1 MIKAGLLL
9 LLLRAETHE
18 IPLSVDDAVSL
29 ALHENY
35 DIRTATLQRVA
46 DRYAVYVAEDKFRP
60 HVSANATI
68 GATAAANIPI
78 TVQTAAGENISITPH
93 AEILLPTGML
103 LSADL
108 QENFLQ
114 PPAVGSS
121 PANALFTFTASQPLV
136 RDFGLAIN
144 RASVDIA
151 LLRERINR
159 LILKNTIINSVANV
173 IYAYRTFTQ
182 SRVLVNIARN
192 AVQRSRDIL
201 DINHQMASAGRI
213 APAELIQVESEIATR
228 EVNQVNAENDFV
240 AAQVALLQLL
250 AMTTDTPIAPVTEPV
265 VDTPIALATERDAAR
280 TLALANRP
288 EYLMGLVSEDIAA
301 KNLQVAENNRKWDV
315 RAVLQYRR
323 GTVSPNIVHAFAGPI
338 TGPEQSLFAG
348 VTLNVPLVEVLLQ
361 QQVVNSEVALS
372 IADVNIAALSNTIQ
386 LSVDAAC
393 RTLELRQRALGLARR
408 ARELAQKKVDN
419 EREKLS
425 AGRSSNFQVLRFQD
439 DLVNAEIAEL
449 AATVAYLNTVT
460 TLEVTLGT
468 LLERWSV
475 QVE

>member
-1 MIKAGLLL
+1 MLRLWLALTLLGLTSEP
-9 LLLRAETHE
+9 AE
-18 IPLSVDDAVSL
+18 IPLSLDDAVTL

-60 HVSANATI
+60 HVSAQATI
-68 GATAAANIPI
+68 GAAAANVGPV
-78 TVQTAAGENISITPH
+78 TVQTAAGENISLAPH
-93 AEILLPTGML
+93 AEILLPMGML

-108 QENFLQ
+108 QETFLQ

-121 PANALFTFTASQPLV
+121 PANSLFTFTASQPLV
-136 RDFGLAIN
+136 RDFGFAIN

-151 LLRERINR
+151 VLRNR
-159 LILKNTIINSVANV
+159 VSRLTLKNTIITSISNV
-173 IYAYRTFTQ
+173 VYAYRTFTQ
-182 SRVLVNIARN
+182 SRVLVTIARN

-201 DINHQMASAGRI
+201 EINHQMAAAGRI

-240 AAQVALLQLL
+240 TAQVALLQLL
-250 AMTTDTPIAPVTEPV
+250 AMSSETPITPVTEPV
-265 VDTPIALATERDAAR
+265 VEMTAPVRDQAH

-288 EYLMGLVSEDIAA
+288 EYLTGLMSEDIAI
-301 KNLQVAENNRKWDV
+301 KNLEVAENNRQWDV

-323 GTVSPNIVHAFAGPI
+323 GTVNANVVSAVVGPV

-348 VTLNVPLVEVLLQ
+348 ITLNIPLVEVLLQ
-361 QQVVNSEVALS
+361 QQVVNSEVALN
-372 IADVNIAALSNTIQ
+372 IANVNIAALSNTIQ

-393 RTLELRQRALGLARR
+393 RTLELRHRALTLARR

-449 AATVAYLNTVT
+449 GSTVSYLNTVT
-460 TLEVTLGT
+460 TLQVTLGT
-468 LLERWSV
+468 LLERWDV